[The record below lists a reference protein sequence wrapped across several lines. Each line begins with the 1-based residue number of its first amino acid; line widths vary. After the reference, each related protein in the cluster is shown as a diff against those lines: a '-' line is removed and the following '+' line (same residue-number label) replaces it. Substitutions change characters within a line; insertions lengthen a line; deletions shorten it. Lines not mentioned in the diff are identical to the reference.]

1 MIVRIGIP
9 QDAEAIESIRVSAW
23 QAAYREHMPA
33 VYLKSLDPKANL
45 EGLRAA
51 LLSSEPPFLLKVAEI
66 NGKVVAFSISG
77 APRYQ
82 SKGNTVELWALNV
95 EPAHWRKGIG
105 HFLVRETLTDAKS
118 RGVKKVELWCISGNK
133 AACNLYEI
141 CGFTRT
147 GEERTTSTL
156 AGHPLHEVA
165 YENAL

>member
-1 MIVRIGIP
+1 MLLDCAYSINVGP
-9 QDAEAIESIRVSAW
+9 LDA
-23 QAAYREHMPA
+23 Y
-33 VYLKSLDPKANL
+33 

-105 HFLVRETLTDAKS
+105 HLLVREALTDVKS
-118 RGVKKVELWCISGNK
+118 RGIKKVELWCISGNK